1 MKVNVKELKTI
12 VVVEFLNKY
21 GERYSACYNKSPR
34 TSIEK
39 ELTNSCKK
47 FNFSYDNRAEI
58 EYTPFEFMD
67 IIDGCLDDMY
77 DYYFEYFDYIF
88 DDEDNEDETFDDE
101 DNEDETFED
110 ETLEDEG
117 FEDDGEPSLFD
128 KIFNNRVLLTISTS
142 HKISPEDVKHTVNKV
157 HKKHPE
163 LTEEVVNDAIDVII
177 AYLAENETDSKVIF
191 NLNVRDKFNAY

>member
-21 GERYSACYNKSPR
+21 GERYSACYNKYPR
-34 TSIEK
+34 TPIEK
-39 ELTNSCKK
+39 ELTNSCKR

-67 IIDGCLDDMY
+67 IIDDCLDDMY

-88 DDEDNEDETFDDE
+88 DDEDNEDETF
-101 DNEDETFED
+101 EDEAFED
-110 ETLEDEG
+110 ED

-128 KIFNNRVLLTISTS
+128 KIFNNRGLLTISTS

-177 AYLAENETDSKVIF
+177 AYLAENETDSKVIYD
-191 NLNVRDKFNAY
+191 LNVRDRFNAH